1 MSGNGITFSE
11 YNAGAALP
19 KIMPTATGAG
29 PVEMGM
35 KSTQVGGKRRGRF
48 SKKMK
53 GCGKKGGKSRRRRT
67 SRR

>member
-19 KIMPTATGAG
+19 KIVPTATGAG

-35 KSTQVGGKRRGRF
+35 KGGKRKGRF